1 MNRFEQDDEQH
12 QREKHQ
18 GEQAEREDGA
28 EREGREQ
35 AGFGA
40 GLMLPGADGVV
51 IITWL
56 FLAINVGVWLVIQ
69 LVGGLFNQDLDILLR
84 FGAMFGPLIA
94 TGEYWRFFTAM
105 FLHANIVHLLFNCFA
120 LFIFGRLVEG
130 VYGNVRFTVIY
141 LLAGLAG
148 GALSYMFN
156 KTAIGVGASGAIF
169 GILGALAA
177 YFIVHRDTLGEMGR
191 RNLTGI
197 ATIAAINLVI
207 GLIIPNID
215 NWAHFGGLAGGFVMG
230 LALAPRYLYEIVET
244 PFGTVRRIVALLPL
258 GARWLAVPA
267 FAAFLAA
274 FIWYI
279 GTDVSDT
286 QQSQIF
292 VVRAERLL
300 QDGDTEGA
308 LQHAERA
315 VELDSLNG
323 SAFYTR
329 GKIMARIGATDQA
342 RSDISASLRLP
353 GLTPAQRQDAVS
365 FLLTLR

>member
-1 MNRFEQDDEQH
+1 MNRFERDNEQH
-12 QREKHQ
+12 QGDQNQ
-18 GEQAEREDGA
+18 GENAEREDEA
-28 EREGREQ
+28 ERERREQ
-35 AGFGA
+35 AGIGV
-40 GLMLPGADGVV
+40 GLTLPGANGVV
-51 IITWL
+51 VITWL

-69 LVGGLFNQDLDILLR
+69 LTGGLFSQDVDVLLR

-105 FLHANIVHLLFNCFA
+105 FLHANIIHLLFNCLA

-169 GILGALAA
+169 GIVGALAA
-177 YFIVHRDTLGEMGR
+177 YFIVHRDTLGDMGR

-197 ATIAAINLVI
+197 ATIAAINLAI
-207 GLIIPNID
+207 GLLIPNID

-230 LALAPRYLYEIVET
+230 LALAPRYMYEIVET
-244 PFGTVRRIVALLPL
+244 PFGTVRRIVAQLPL

-274 FIWYI
+274 FVWYI

-300 QDGDTEGA
+300 QDGDAMGA

-315 VELDSLNG
+315 VELDSLSG
-323 SAFYTR
+323 SAYYTR

-365 FLLTLR
+365 FLVSLR